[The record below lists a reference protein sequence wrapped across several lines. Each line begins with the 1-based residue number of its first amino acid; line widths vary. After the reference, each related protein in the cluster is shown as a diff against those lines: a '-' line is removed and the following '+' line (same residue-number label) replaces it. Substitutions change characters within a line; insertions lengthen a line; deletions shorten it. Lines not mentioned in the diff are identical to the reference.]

1 MNYAIIGPKGRINRL
16 TKEIPANLPEGVTAV
31 EISDE
36 QAATVEAGRISE
48 PKAFYF
54 YKEGELVTL
63 QEHREQQIAAR
74 PKPAITAEK
83 WIERQGFPAI
93 RLVTLMDLEGKLAAA
108 GLTTP
113 KLIAVRGWLD
123 TVLATFAA
131 NPVPRNDW
139 ASAPYGFEETVA
151 EAVGTMAEAMS

>member
-63 QEHREQQIAAR
+63 REHQEQEIAAR
-74 PKPAITAEK
+74 PRPAITAEK

-93 RLVTLMDLEGKLAAA
+93 RLVTLMDLEGKLAAGGKTSA
-108 GLTTP
+108 KLT
-113 KLIAVRGWLD
+113 AVRSWLD
-123 TVLATFAA
+123 TILGAFAT
-131 NPVPRNDW
+131 NPAPRNDW
-139 ASAPYGFEETVA
+139 PIAPFGFEETVA
-151 EAVGTMAEAMS
+151 QAASKL